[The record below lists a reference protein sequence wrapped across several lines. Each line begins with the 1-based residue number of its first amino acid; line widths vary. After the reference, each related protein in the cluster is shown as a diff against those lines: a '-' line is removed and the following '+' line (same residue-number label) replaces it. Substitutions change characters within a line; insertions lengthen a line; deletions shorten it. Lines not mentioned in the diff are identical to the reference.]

1 VTKKFWLNPGRKPRF
16 KMARDKYILIME
28 RVKQLETYQLR
39 LHTLGFTREITL
51 PLLSLT
57 QKYNRV
63 TRAVK

>member
-1 VTKKFWLNPGRKPRF
+1 VTKKFWLNPGRKPRL
-16 KMARDKYILIME
+16 KLARDKYILIME
-28 RVKQLETYQLR
+28 RVKQLETYQLTFG
-39 LHTLGFTREITL
+39 TLVLLWEITL